1 MERGPTDRTQQLVVA
16 ACGEISGNSI
26 GLDDLLVNTLD
37 SLELSELLHRL
48 NIDLTYSPTDPSLDS
63 LTPRRLAEYVAS
75 GERTVATEEVELR
88 PVTPSV
94 MDWLQELVAEPRTS
108 FRWRLRGRTPPF
120 YELGPLTLDRAL
132 APMVV
137 WNCTRGPTGILVDY
151 NVDLQ
156 SQNAYVAAAF
166 HGESNSGE
174 VVRSVSLYVGYL
186 FAMWPFRKIYFEIP
200 HFNMTL
206 SRFSESRL
214 FLKEGELHE
223 HEFYDGQWWNTSI
236 LAIHRTTF
244 ETHSL
249 QTRVTDGPGQVGR
262 KVARTGLS

>member
-1 MERGPTDRTQQLVVA
+1 MERGRTDTTPELIAA
-16 ACGEISGNSI
+16 ACGEIAGHAI
-26 GLDDLLVNTLD
+26 GLDDLLVDALD
-37 SLELSELLHRL
+37 SLELSELLYRL
-48 NIDLTYSPTDPSLDS
+48 NLELTYSPTDPSVDG

-75 GERTVATEEVELR
+75 GEQTVATEEVELR

-94 MDWLQELVAEPRTS
+94 MDWLHELVAEPRTS

-137 WNCTRGPTGILVDY
+137 WNCTRGPIGILVDY

-156 SQNAYVAAAF
+156 SQHAYVAAAF

-174 VVRSVSLYVGYL
+174 VVRSVSLYVAYL
-186 FAMWPFRKIYFEIP
+186 FAMWPLRKIYFEIP

-206 SRFSESRL
+206 SRFDKSHL

-223 HEFYDGQWWNTSI
+223 HEFYDGQWWSTSI
-236 LAIHRTTF
+236 LTIYRTTF
-244 ETHSL
+244 EAHSHE
-249 QTRVTDGPGQVGR
+249 TRVTDGPGQVGR
-262 KVARTGLS
+262 NVARTGLS